1 MTLLTYAVPLLWLIA
16 SAGAFF
22 LVFKPQP
29 RWPLVG
35 TPARAL
41 VAFIVVF
48 LAGGALTA
56 VTRPD
61 DTPAPKLA
69 IPARPATL
77 PEPALV
83 RAHPEAYLTLGKV
96 TFIRG
101 KAGSLLATGR
111 ANNISGLP
119 LRDPTVRC
127 RMLSGDVSAG
137 AVSTV
142 IRATVVPGGSL
153 IFAAVDM
160 GRVDGPWDRW
170 DCAIIKA
177 QVAY

>member
-1 MTLLTYAVPLLWLIA
+1 MTLLTYAAPLLWLIA

-29 RWPLVG
+29 RWPVVG

-41 VAFIVVF
+41 VAFIGVF

-61 DTPAPKLA
+61 DTPAPKLV
-69 IPARPATL
+69 IPARPAGL

-101 KAGSLLATGR
+101 KTGSLLATGR
-111 ANNISGLP
+111 ADNVSGL
-119 LRDPTVRC
+119 LLTDPTVSC
-127 RMLSGDVSAG
+127 RMRSGDVAAGTVSATIRQ
-137 AVSTV
+137 AVP
-142 IRATVVPGGSL
+142 AGGSL

-170 DCAIIKA
+170 DCDVTKA
-177 QVAY
+177 RVVG